1 MYKDYCISAIS
12 VIFRPPYNFSKNPSY
27 FFMSKIEYLQGY
39 LSCILLISNNE
50 VLCAME
56 NIFIADAQL
65 KI

>member
-12 VIFRPPYNFSKNPSY
+12 VIFRPPYNFSQNHSY
-27 FFMSKIEYLQGY
+27 FFIEYLQGY